1 MDTFAKGRVE
11 LLHFKIGNNS
21 PLCGLKLSKFHATL
35 HCNDILVCT
44 IARNSEEVIIPNG
57 DFEFAA
63 NDIVSI
69 VAKRRDAI
77 DFFRKIGLEK
87 NRVSN
92 TIIAGGGKISYYLAK
107 SLLMSGIKTTII
119 EINQQRC
126 EIFKRAAS
134 ESYNSLRRCH

>member
-1 MDTFAKGRVE
+1 MRPETFQIPTQPCTAMIFWSARSQGTARK
-11 LLHFKIGNNS
+11 S
-21 PLCGLKLSKFHATL
+21 PFQTVILK
-35 HCNDILVCT
+35 
-44 IARNSEEVIIPNG
+44 
-57 DFEFAA
+57 FAA

-119 EINQQRC
+119 EI
-126 EIFKRAAS
+126 KPAA
-134 ESYNSLRRCH
+134 L

>member
-1 MDTFAKGRVE
+1 MRLQGFPVSFCYPRGLPFDERGRVE
-11 LLHFKIGNNS
+11 LLHFKIGSNS

-77 DFFRKIGLEK
+77 DFFRKIGLEEK
-87 NRVSN
+87 PC
-92 TIIAGGGKISYYLAK
+92 I
-107 SLLMSGIKTTII
+107 
-119 EINQQRC
+119 QHDH
-126 EIFKRAAS
+126 
-134 ESYNSLRRCH
+134 RRGR

>member
-1 MDTFAKGRVE
+1 MRFQRFSSFLLLSAWILCKGRVE

-77 DFFRKIGLEK
+77 DFSAR
-87 NRVSN
+87 S
-92 TIIAGGGKISYYLAK
+92 A
-107 SLLMSGIKTTII
+107 
-119 EINQQRC
+119 
-126 EIFKRAAS
+126 
-134 ESYNSLRRCH
+134 